1 MLKKKDKNVEFL
13 ISIIK
18 CFFIL
23 LMFGIYLPRIVDYL
37 LYQYLNYNDLHEN
50 STFVYNVVSKNRSI
64 LYKYIY
70 MFKSFINL

>member
-23 LMFGIYLPRIVDYL
+23 LMFGIYLPRIIDYL

-50 STFVYNVVSKNRSI
+50 STFVYNVVNKNRSI
-64 LYKYIY
+64 IYKYIY